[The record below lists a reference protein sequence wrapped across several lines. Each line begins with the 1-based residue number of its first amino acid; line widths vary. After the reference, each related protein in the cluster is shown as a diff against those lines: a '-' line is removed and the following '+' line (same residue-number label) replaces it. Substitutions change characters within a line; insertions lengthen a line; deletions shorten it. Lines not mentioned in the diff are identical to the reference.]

1 MFIRTRERANGKV
14 TIQIAESVRVNG
26 KVDQKILRTVATVMP
41 SEVDTFLRK
50 ESEKNYTGY
59 RKAYYIDITD
69 NNKYVVQSKPSQE
82 AIKMYDVMNKKR
94 VVVPFRLTT
103 ET

>member
-59 RKAYYIDITD
+59 RKAY
-69 NNKYVVQSKPSQE
+69 
-82 AIKMYDVMNKKR
+82 
-94 VVVPFRLTT
+94 
-103 ET
+103 